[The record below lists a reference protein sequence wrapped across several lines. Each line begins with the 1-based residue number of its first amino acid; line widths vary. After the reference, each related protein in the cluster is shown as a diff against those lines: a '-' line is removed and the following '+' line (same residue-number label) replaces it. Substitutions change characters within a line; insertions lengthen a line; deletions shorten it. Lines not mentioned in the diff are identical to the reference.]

1 MLQINMADVMNVVG
15 SLVPYLV
22 VIGVLLVLA
31 IPATRCAAAP
41 TAPSPTA
48 RPVPT
53 TWPPNTR

>member
-31 IPATRCAAAP
+31 IIITFAVNLSLIHISEPTRH
-41 TAPSPTA
+41 
-48 RPVPT
+48 
-53 TWPPNTR
+53 